1 MIKEYI
7 SSQRQAMVR
16 VLKGL
21 VERESP
27 TSDKRAVDGCLDYFL
42 GHVSKLPVDI
52 LRFPQGEVGD
62 LCLVGYPDLS
72 HFKAKPILVL
82 AHTDTVWPVGQ
93 LKTMPWRTAGPKV
106 FGPGV
111 LDMKAGLVVALF
123 ALKTL
128 ASLRIPAKRPV
139 LLFLNSAEETGH
151 PAASRMIEQL
161 SRKSAFVLCLEPA
174 LPGGALKVQRKGRL
188 VVNVRAR
195 GKSAH
200 AGAPQNG
207 VSAIEELLLQLD
219 GLRSL
224 RTKGTTMN
232 IGLISGGTKPNVVPA
247 DAGAV
252 LDFRF
257 WKEKEAKVILERLK
271 KMRPKVPGARLS
283 YSVESMTPPLERSDA
298 SRRLFQRAAKIARG
312 LGLRLQAGKTGGG
325 SDASLAA
332 ILGLPALDGLGPDGA
347 GIHALNE
354 HILFPSLLERAAFLA
369 SLLAGLD

>member
-1 MIKEYI
+1 
-7 SSQRQAMVR
+7 MVR
-16 VLKGL
+16 VLKEL

-42 GHVSKLPVDI
+42 GHVSKLPVDV
-52 LRFPQGEVGD
+52 LRFPQREIGD
-62 LCLVGYPDLS
+62 LCLVGYPGLS
-72 HFKAKPILVL
+72 RFEAKPILVL

-111 LDMKAGLVVALF
+111 LDMKAGLVVALY
-123 ALKTL
+123 ALKAL
-128 ASLRIPAKRPV
+128 ASLRIPTKRPV
-139 LLFLNSAEETGH
+139 LLFINSAEETGH

-200 AGAPQNG
+200 AGTPQNG
-207 VSAIEELLLQLD
+207 VSAVEELLLQLN
-219 GLRSL
+219 GLRGL
-224 RTKGTTMN
+224 RTRGTTMN

-257 WKEKEAKVILERLK
+257 WTEKEAKVILGRLK
-271 KMRPKVPGARLS
+271 KMSPKVPGARLS
-283 YSVESMTPPLERSDA
+283 CAVESMTPPLERNAA
-298 SRRLFQRAAKIARG
+298 SRRLFQRATKIAGG
-312 LGLRLQAGKTGGG
+312 LGLRLKAGKTGGG

-332 ILGLPALDGLGPDGA
+332 SLGLPALDGLGPDGA
-347 GIHALNE
+347 GIHAANE
-354 HILFPSLLERAAFLA
+354 HILVPSFLERAAFLA
-369 SLLAGLD
+369 ALLAGLD